1 MFNLNIQL
9 PGKQNLYFLWYIR
22 DWLFKFKSIES
33 LVPQFFSC
41 TLWSLVIGECLFRRS
56 KFPLWT
62 DGHFLGS
69 FWSSDRKKHY
79 YKTACSLSN
88 DIGTRRRKACIRL
101 SAHSVLFCTVG
112 FLTKISAFE
121 KAVSQAEQKGTTKN
135 TSFEGC
141 FSAQQFPLIF
151 KLVN

>member
-9 PGKQNLYFLWYIR
+9 HGKQNLYFLWYIW

-33 LVPQFFSC
+33 LMPQFFSC

-88 DIGTRRRKACIRL
+88 DIGTRRQKACVRL
-101 SAHSVLFCTVG
+101 SAQSVLFCTVG

-121 KAVSQAEQKGTTKN
+121 KAVSQVKQKGTRKIHPFN
-135 TSFEGC
+135 GAFQLNSFH
-141 FSAQQFPLIF
+141 
-151 KLVN
+151 